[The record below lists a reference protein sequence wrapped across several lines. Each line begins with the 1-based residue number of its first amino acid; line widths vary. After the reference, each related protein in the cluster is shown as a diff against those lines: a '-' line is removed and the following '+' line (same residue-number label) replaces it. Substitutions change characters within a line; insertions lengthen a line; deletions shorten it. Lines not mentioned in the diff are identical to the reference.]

1 MLGKLVF
8 LHLSACTGALRGIL
22 LFSDWIDPD
31 REMVPNS
38 MFHEVLV
45 YVVFG
50 VRVDS
55 VYTLT
60 PSGHSKHCNFN
71 GG

>member
-50 VRVDS
+50 V
-55 VYTLT
+55 
-60 PSGHSKHCNFN
+60 
-71 GG
+71 